1 MFFRWRQASC
11 IGKVALAVLLA
22 AFIALAPAWAEEAT
36 DDISPGY
43 DYDASNR
50 DPEGDVSPGYDH
62 DAWNDI
68 RDMLY
73 EDQVIEDGKDVIS
86 MTAPYRAMDAAIVPI
101 TIVAAKPQ
109 TKDEFIESITLVID
123 QNPSPVAAVFH
134 LTPDSGLAAID
145 TRIRINAYTKVRAI
159 ANMNDG
165 RLFMATKFIKASG
178 GCSVPGL
185 SGMEESLAR
194 AGQMK
199 MKFLASDVEGADG
212 KAQLMI
218 KHPNFSGL
226 QMDQVNGNFIPAHY
240 VDSIEVTRGGAR
252 ILSVEGDISL
262 SEDPNIWFYY
272 GEETSGDFTVVAT
285 DTHSKTFRKSWPVSK
300 LAKN

>member
-1 MFFRWRQASC
+1 MFFGWRQASYV
-11 IGKVALAVLLA
+11 GKAALAVLLA
-22 AFIALAPAWAEEAT
+22 AFMALAPAWAEEAT
-36 DDISPGY
+36 DDVPPGD
-43 DYDASNR
+43 DYDVSNH
-50 DPEGDVSPGYDH
+50 DPEDDVSPGYEH
-62 DAWNDI
+62 DAWNNI

-101 TIVAAKPQ
+101 TIAAAKPQ

-185 SGMEESLAR
+185 SGMDEALAR
-194 AGQMK
+194 AGKMK
-199 MKFLASDVEGADG
+199 MKFLTPDVEGAGG

-226 QMDQVNGNFIPAHY
+226 QMDQVSGVVIPAHY
-240 VDSIEVTRGGAR
+240 VDSIKVTRGGTK

-262 SEDPNIWFYY
+262 SEDPNIRFYY
-272 GEETSGDFTVVAT
+272 GEETSGDFTAVVT
-285 DTHSKTFRKSWPVSK
+285 DTNGETFKKSWPVLR
-300 LAKN
+300 LAEN